1 MNTIKGIL
9 SGNLVV
15 PVVTLERTED
25 IVPICEALLEG
36 GITVIEVT
44 LRTQTAMAAIGEAAK
59 RFPNLA
65 VGAGTLVKPEQ
76 VLQVIDLG
84 AQFGVSPG
92 SPPALLEAV
101 EAACFPFLPGGAT
114 VSEFMCLDER
124 GFNILKFFPAEPS
137 GGVSFLKSVS
147 TPLSKT
153 EFCPTGGI
161 NEQNVADYLALHN
174 VIAVGGSWFVNPERI
189 RRRAWNEITS
199 DASVLSAKFGK
210 GDLE

>member
-9 SGNLVV
+9 SGNRVV

-44 LRTQTAMAAIGEAAK
+44 LRTKIAMAAIGEAAK
-59 RFPNLA
+59 RFPDLA

-92 SPPALLEAV
+92 ATPALLEAV
-101 EAACFPFLPGGAT
+101 EASCFPFLPGGAI

-124 GFNILKFFPAEPS
+124 GFNILKFFPAVPS
-137 GGVSFLKSVS
+137 GGLPFLKSIAA
-147 TPLSKT
+147 TLSKT
-153 EFCPTGGI
+153 KFCPTGGI

-189 RRRAWNEITS
+189 RRRAWNEITTA
-199 DASVLSAKFGK
+199 ASVLSKKFSIGV
-210 GDLE
+210 L